1 LQGVRQPLFLI
12 PIAFGGL
19 LANIPLAH
27 MTGPHGMLGVIY
39 NMGIA
44 NEFFPLLIFMG
55 VGAMTDFG
63 PLLANPKTALLG
75 GAAQFGILVRLLELL
90 CWALTSKM
98 LVANSSNS
106 LVGAGWG
113 PNQSKFFSIWQNQDL
128 SSQD

>member
-1 LQGVRQPLFLI
+1 
-12 PIAFGGL
+12 

-63 PLLANPKTALLG
+63 PLLATLRLLYLVGLHSWNIWVPLCWGLVHGWGFDLPKDGLGGQFSNLLG
-75 GAAQFGILVRLLELL
+75 GA
-90 CWALTSKM
+90 WM
-98 LVANSSNS
+98 
-106 LVGAGWG
+106 G
-113 PNQSKFFSIWQNQDL
+113 PNHPVS
-128 SSQD
+128 